1 VTQLANKNERVD
13 LEMKIKKYRR
23 MADVDVSDEL
33 TKQRIAAL
41 VAELEQGTISMDHRR
56 RFTQQT
62 TLQDRISK
70 WVAGVREEAA
80 AMPPGRE
87 RDELLKKLRNA
98 ETAMH
103 LKDWAES
110 PGLQAP
116 K

>member
-1 VTQLANKNERVD
+1 
-13 LEMKIKKYRR
+13 
-23 MADVDVSDEL
+23 
-33 TKQRIAAL
+33 
-41 VAELEQGTISMDHRR
+41 MDHWR

-62 TLQDRISK
+62 TLQDRISE

-110 PGLQAP
+110 PGLQAL